1 MEEAREQGSM
11 ILAGKLK
18 LRFCEKDTKF
28 LKNHPLIF
36 VHCSNAMVKSKVK
49 ILQNFGAFSEHMNF
63 MGPSLYY
70 SRTYGLG
77 IGVKVTQRRSLSN
90 IKTKNLDKAKGLGS
104 LASRGGTDF
113 DK

>member
-1 MEEAREQGSM
+1 MEFSKIGKRDVTFIREM
-11 ILAGKLK
+11 
-18 LRFCEKDTKF
+18 R
-28 LKNHPLIF
+28 
-36 VHCSNAMVKSKVK
+36 V
-49 ILQNFGAFSEHMNF
+49 
-63 MGPSLYY
+63 
-70 SRTYGLG
+70 G